1 MLKIN
6 LICIGKVKEK
16 YFTDA
21 FNEYVK
27 RLGAFCSFNL
37 IELDE
42 CLLSGSVN
50 ESTVKKRESEALFK
64 KAKGYVVLMD
74 IGGKNLSSEE
84 FAQKLSDL
92 SVSGKSEISF
102 LIGGSLGVD
111 EEYKP
116 KADYKLSFG
125 KNTFPHQMVR
135 VMFVEQLYRACCIN
149 NNKPY
154 HK

>member
-1 MLKIN
+1 MKVN

-21 FNEYVK
+21 FNEYAK
-27 RLGAFCSFNL
+27 RLSAFCTFNL

-50 ESTVKKRESEALFK
+50 ENTVKKKESKALFE
-64 KAKGYVVLMD
+64 KAKGYIVLLD
-74 IGGKNLSSEE
+74 IQGKNLSSEE
-84 FAQKLSDL
+84 FAKSISDL

-111 EEYKP
+111 DEYKS
-116 KADYKLSFG
+116 KADFRLSFG
-125 KNTFPHQMVR
+125 KNTF
-135 VMFVEQLYRACCIN
+135 
-149 NNKPY
+149 
-154 HK
+154 